1 MNKREYLTT
10 QELIERINLYTYRM
24 ENSQTEESF
33 NINMHILSS
42 LQQEHN
48 LHMDIMKYM
57 LHKKKN
63 KGNMWRIKSKI
74 KENTMDKKTIND
86 VANRLQE
93 MKKETINEDT
103 KDAFYSL
110 SDSIYGLDNL
120 PQDTQTKKI
129 QKDLKKLLDQLENH
143 LNKKYKGWD

>member
-1 MNKREYLTT
+1 
-10 QELIERINLYTYRM
+10 
-24 ENSQTEESF
+24 
-33 NINMHILSS
+33 
-42 LQQEHN
+42 
-48 LHMDIMKYM
+48 
-57 LHKKKN
+57 
-63 KGNMWRIKSKI
+63 
-74 KENTMDKKTIND
+74 MDKKIIND

-93 MKKETINEDT
+93 MKKETITEDT

-120 PQDTQTKKI
+120 PQDAQTKKI

>member
-1 MNKREYLTT
+1 
-10 QELIERINLYTYRM
+10 
-24 ENSQTEESF
+24 
-33 NINMHILSS
+33 
-42 LQQEHN
+42 
-48 LHMDIMKYM
+48 
-57 LHKKKN
+57 
-63 KGNMWRIKSKI
+63 
-74 KENTMDKKTIND
+74 MDKKTIND

-93 MKKETINEDT
+93 MKKETITEDT